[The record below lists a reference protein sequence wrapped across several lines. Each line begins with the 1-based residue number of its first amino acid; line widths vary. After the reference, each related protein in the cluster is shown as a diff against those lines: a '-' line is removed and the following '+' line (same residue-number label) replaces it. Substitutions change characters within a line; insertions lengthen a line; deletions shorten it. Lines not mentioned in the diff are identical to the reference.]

1 MRTLFGLNM
10 YMQQI
15 EKIA

>member
-1 MRTLFGLNM
+1 MYTLFGLDM

-15 EKIA
+15 EKMI